1 MNRLAYIGIFIAAV
15 LIIMAIFAPL
25 IATHNPIDIP
35 RDAVRNAAPSAEH
48 FFGTDGIGRDV
59 FSRIVYGARISLQ
72 VGIVVVLVSGFIGV
86 IVGSMAGFYGGWVD
100 KILSGYIFNVFLAF
114 PGLLLAI
121 ALAAFVDEAALLGY
135 LESWI
140 DYLLQATLLKIPVLD
155 AFAQRFIDVSLTES
169 VLNFFGR
176 GLFKILLALC
186 IIGWVGYARV
196 MRGQVLKVRE
206 YDFVQA
212 ARALG
217 ASNMRILFT
226 HILPNAIQPLI
237 VQASLGMAGAVLS
250 EASLSFLGVGIP
262 PPAPSWGTMIDEARD
277 LTTLYNAPH
286 ALFFPGIAIA
296 LTVLAFNFIG
306 DGLREYLDPKQR
318 KR

>member
-1 MNRLAYIGIFIAAV
+1 MNRLAYIGIAFTVLLIIAAV
-15 LIIMAIFAPL
+15 FAPF
-25 IATHNPIDIP
+25 IATHDIYADNTAQRFMPIFTGG
-35 RDAVRNAAPSAEH
+35 H
-48 FFGTDGIGRDV
+48 LLGTDDLGRDL
-59 FSRIVYGARISLQ
+59 FSRIVYGARISLE
-72 VGIVVVLVSGFIGV
+72 VGIIVTLVSSVIGM
-86 IVGSMAGFYGGWVD
+86 IIGAIAGFYGGWVD
-100 KILSGYIFNVFLAF
+100 KVLSGYFFNVFLAF

-121 ALAAFVDEAALLGY
+121 AVVAFLGAG
-135 LESWI
+135 LEKLI
-140 DYLLQATLLKIPVLD
+140 
-155 AFAQRFIDVSLTES
+155 F
-169 VLNFFGR
+169 
-176 GLFKILLALC
+176 ALC

-226 HILPNAIQPLI
+226 HILPNAVQPLI

-250 EASLSFLGVGIP
+250 EASLSFLGLGVP
-262 PPAPSWGTMIDEARD
+262 PPAPSWGAMINSAQQTGFQTI
-277 LTTLYNAPH
+277 LQIAPH
-286 ALFFPGIAIA
+286 VLFIPGIAIA

-318 KR
+318 QR

>member
-1 MNRLAYIGIFIAAV
+1 MNRLTYIGLAIAAV
-15 LIIMAIFAPL
+15 FILTAIFAPL
-25 IATHNPIDIP
+25 IATHDTTAQNLM
-35 RDAVRNAAPSAEH
+35 VRYALPSATH
-48 FFGTDGIGRDV
+48 WFGTDALGRDV
-59 FSRIVYGARISLQ
+59 FSRVVYGARISLE
-72 VGIVVVLVSGFIGV
+72 VGIVVVIVSAIIGV
-86 IVGSMAGFYGGWVD
+86 FLGAVAGFYGGFVD
-100 KILSGYIFNVFLAF
+100 KFLSGYIFNVFLAF

-121 ALAAFVDEAALLGY
+121 ALVAFLGAG
-135 LESWI
+135 LEKLI
-140 DYLLQATLLKIPVLD
+140 
-155 AFAQRFIDVSLTES
+155 
-169 VLNFFGR
+169 
-176 GLFKILLALC
+176 LALC

-217 ASNMRILFT
+217 ASNFRILFT

-250 EASLSFLGVGIP
+250 EASLSFLGLGIP
-262 PPAPSWGTMIDEARD
+262 PPAPSWGTMIEEGRGFDI
-277 LTTLYNAPH
+277 LYNAPH
-286 ALFFPGIAIA
+286 VLFFPALTIA